1 MNSEHTH
8 DLERE
13 LIEIQKEIRNEGDGY
28 ARYAIDAGQK
38 RAAYDLAKAKQML
51 QLLNFPE
58 KRTVGEKEAM
68 VDVAVEKE
76 LTDVRIAESLANAS
90 RERLKALLAELSA
103 IQTRASLIKTERS
116 LVGYGNGN

>member
-1 MNSEHTH
+1 MNSEQITT
-8 DLERE
+8 LEQE
-13 LIEIQKEIRNEGDGY
+13 LIDIQREIRVEGDGY

-38 RAAYDLAKAKQML
+38 RAAYDLGKAKAML
-51 QLLNFPE
+51 RLMNDKE

-90 RERLKALLAELSA
+90 RERLKALLAELTA

-116 LVGYGNGN
+116 LVSYGNGN